1 MNSSQVANPL
11 GSESLMRG
19 EGTGRSRQRPGSGHA
34 SQPVNTWSKRTSS
47 TQHTSATSSSSDE
60 TYILNRTLTRQEAMS
75 IVQKY
80 HYMFKANGVTLSRLQ
95 STKATDDI
103 STPVKSII
111 GSALLQYKSLD
122 EAERDLE
129 RRYKEAAILGGP
141 ATSTARTYRVPLHD
155 HTWVVNFW
163 QEAWQVPIGTI
174 YMEIYDPCTNAAVAM
189 SPQDFVFSEVSG
201 ICPSLQA
208 NEEFRAGVRNHKTGK
223 LCGGRV
229 SRSVDKDTWVV
240 LGRKRY
246 YLVLPENDQRF
257 IIDTPDIPSALDYV
271 FSHETETQEKCTLVN
286 YVRR

>member
-1 MNSSQVANPL
+1 MRVKVNPL

-19 EGTGRSRQRPGSGHA
+19 EGMGRSRQRQGSGHA

-47 TQHTSATSSSSDE
+47 TQHISATSSSSDE

-80 HYMFKANGVTLSRLQ
+80 HYMFKANGVILSRLQ

-141 ATSTARTYRVPLHD
+141 ATSTAL
-155 HTWVVNFW
+155 NFW

-174 YMEIYDPCTNAAVAM
+174 YMEIYNPCTNAAVAM

-246 YLVLPENDQRF
+246 YLVLPENDQCF

-286 YVRR
+286 YVQR